1 MAQTISEY
9 TKDTPNG
16 LNSVSIFKQDN
27 FEHAGVNL
35 TTHLILVFC
44 FENCSENLQRAFS
57 VARTICSH
65 SERSGQFL
73 KQNKELIQWNNSNA
87 NWKK

>member
-27 FEHAGVNL
+27 FEHAGENL
-35 TTHLILVFC
+35 TTHLILVFFSKLVWTFC
-44 FENCSENLQRAFS
+44 EKFFEIT
-57 VARTICSH
+57 RTI
-65 SERSGQFL
+65 
-73 KQNKELIQWNNSNA
+73 
-87 NWKK
+87 